1 MTIQHA
7 IERAKELRRVR
18 ESSDAMLRPER
29 TNEQATSVSARQ
41 EDVQPLQEHEP
52 GTPHVELARLE
63 FDPAACER
71 YNILVSDEQ
80 LAQVGRAA
88 ASYRLM
94 RSRVLHRLKANGWSC
109 IGVTSA
115 GPGEGKT
122 ISTVNL
128 AISIAREKQRTVYL
142 LDLDMRNP
150 SVLERGGLR
159 PPRSL
164 SQYFSDELAPH
175 EVLFSTNVPNLVIG
189 GCVEPVASASEL
201 LASPRLDEL
210 LNYIRRRSRGALI
223 IIDLPPVL
231 STDEA
236 LVVAPRVDAMYL
248 VVAEGVTR
256 RDGLARATDLLSDFT
271 VAGIIM
277 NRSSETMGSDYY
289 GY

>member
-1 MTIQHA
+1 MTIQQA
-7 IERAKELRRVR
+7 LERAKEMRRVR
-18 ESSDAMLRPER
+18 EGGGSAARPESAA
-29 TNEQATSVSARQ
+29 EQSSPVTVRPEPA
-41 EDVQPLQEHEP
+41 QPLP
-52 GTPHVELARLE
+52 GPEVPQVALERME
-63 FDPAACER
+63 FDPATCER
-71 YNILVSDEQ
+71 YNVLVSDHQ
-80 LAQVGRAA
+80 LSEVGRAA

-94 RSRVLHRLKANGWSC
+94 RSRVLHRLKANRWSC
-109 IGVTSA
+109 IGITSA

-122 ISTVNL
+122 ITTLNL

-150 SVLERGGLR
+150 SVLERGGMR
-159 PPRSL
+159 PTRSL
-164 SQYFSDELAPH
+164 SQYFSDGLEPH
-175 EVLFSTNVPNLVIG
+175 EVLFETNVPNLVVA
-189 GCVEPVASASEL
+189 GCVEPVPSASEL

-210 LNYIRRRSRGALI
+210 LNYIRRRSHGALI

-256 RDGLARATDLLSDFT
+256 RDGLARAADLLSDFT

-277 NRSSETMGSDYY
+277 NRSSESLGSDYY

>member
-1 MTIQHA
+1 MTIQQA
-7 IERAKELRRVR
+7 LERAKEMRRVR
-18 ESSDAMLRPER
+18 EGGDAVPRPER
-29 TNEQATSVSARQ
+29 TSEQTHPAAARP
-41 EDVQPLQEHEP
+41 EPAQPLP
-52 GTPHVELARLE
+52 GPEIPQVALDRVA
-63 FDPAACER
+63 FDATICER
-71 YNILVSDEQ
+71 YNVLVSDQQ
-80 LAQVGRAA
+80 LADAGRAA

-94 RSRVLHRLKANGWSC
+94 RGRILHRLKANNWTC
-109 IGVTSA
+109 VGVTSA

-122 ISTVNL
+122 ITTLNL

-150 SVLERGGLR
+150 SVLERGGMR
-159 PPRSL
+159 TPRSL
-164 SQYFSDELAPH
+164 AQYFSDDLKPH
-175 EVLFSTNVPNLVIG
+175 EVMFETSVPNLVVA

-210 LNYIRRRSRGALI
+210 LDYIRRRSRGALI

-236 LVVAPRVDAMYL
+236 LVVAPRLDAMYL

-277 NRSSETMGSDYY
+277 NRSSETLGGDYY